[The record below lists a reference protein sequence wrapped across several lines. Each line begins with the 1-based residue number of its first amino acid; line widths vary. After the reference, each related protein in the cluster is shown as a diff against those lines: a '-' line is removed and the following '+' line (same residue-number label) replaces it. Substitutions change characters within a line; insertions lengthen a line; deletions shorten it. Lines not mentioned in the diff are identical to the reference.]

1 MASQAS
7 NLVKFDLSEGKILL
21 SARDVDYAMS
31 GHETLACQYEGEEM
45 AIAFRSPF
53 VQEILSNIASE
64 NVVVELSDP
73 TRPGLFLPFENEDAD
88 EDLLM
93 LLMPLFLA

>member
-1 MASQAS
+1 
-7 NLVKFDLSEGKILL
+7 
-21 SARDVDYAMS
+21 
-31 GHETLACQYEGEEM
+31 
-45 AIAFRSPF
+45 